1 MDDTTELSALRSQ
14 LSALWPGCGALRALN
29 GEHDTNLSDGRRVY
43 KIAPATH
50 QTEAIDLQWRA
61 LRHVRAEGV
70 PVPRPLTTSSGE
82 PVASINYGE
91 RERAVWAQ
99 EWVEAVPLAK
109 CSPCDGDLLGAL
121 GAAISHLHTA
131 LGDFEHPA
139 LERNLRWRMESTP
152 ALAKHS
158 KHLRQHPRRESIERI
173 LSEHT
178 GLALQRLAKLPTQA
192 LHYDLND
199 HNLLYQCEPGAK
211 PALAA
216 IIDFGDMM
224 RGARIIDLA
233 ISATYLL
240 PKSAHPLRSLRAFVR
255 GYHRHSELSLEELKL
270 LWPLMLTRM
279 VSSMVIAWE
288 DECRGHHDPYRQVSQ
303 AAIHEFLDAALDI
316 PTNEVLRH
324 LTAACDLADP
334 DQASLDWIANPN
346 VAPQPLF
353 KTNLASAPVLDLSI
367 TGTHATDNPV
377 SPELTEVA
385 EAVDALAPAGKPV
398 LGRYREPRLIYGAPF
413 YLSTTHGASE
423 RRTIHIALDVFL
435 PEGTEV
441 HAPYDATVLSAE
453 VCDAEFDYGGLIVLS
468 HEPTAGIRFY
478 TLYGHLQHDSA
489 LALAP
494 GDTIKAGEAFAP
506 LGPPRE
512 NGGWPP
518 HIHFQVSTT
527 EVPGSEWP
535 GVVDVNDLDYWVRR
549 FPDPSRLA
557 GLVDDRALTLAT
569 DDGALRKRRAAHAP
583 GNLRLSY
590 GDDPVTIV
598 RGWRALLFDDN
609 GRTYLDAYNNVP
621 HVGHSHPHVRASVDR
636 QMRWVNTNTRYLQPI
651 HSQYCEAL
659 LEHFPTSLN
668 RVFLVCS
675 GSEAN
680 ELAVRLARAATGAMD
695 MIALRTGYHGH
706 TVTAID
712 LSDYKAGGAGG
723 TGVPDWVHLIDNPD
737 TFTGIFRDENAAE
750 RYAAQVD
757 DVLDRLDKGALAG
770 FIAETF
776 PSVGGQVVPP
786 AGYLSGV
793 YSRVRAAGGVC
804 IADEVQTG
812 LGRLGHH
819 FWGFEHQA
827 VTPDIVVL
835 GKPLGNGYPLAAVI
849 TTDAIASTFDNG
861 MEFFATFG
869 GSSVACAAGKAV
881 LEVLFEERLQENA
894 AKVGAYLKSGLQ
906 QLATRYPV
914 LSKVRG
920 EGLFLGIVM
929 VDVEGRPAAHLTRYI
944 VQRMREQ
951 RVLIGSDGAHHNVLK
966 IRPPLVFSEADADHL
981 LSTLNAILQESALRS
996 F

>member
-1 MDDTTELSALRSQ
+1 MADTTELGVWRSQ
-14 LSALWPGCGALRALN
+14 LSALWPDCGALTALN
-29 GEHDTNLSDGRRVY
+29 GEHDTNLTDGRRVY
-43 KIAPATH
+43 KVAPTIS
-50 QTEAIDLQWRA
+50 QNDGIDLQWRA
-61 LRHVRAEGV
+61 LEHVRAQGV

-82 PVASINYGE
+82 PVASINFGE
-91 RERAVWAQ
+91 QERAVWAQ
-99 EWVEAVPLAK
+99 EWVEAVPLAR
-109 CSPCDGDLLGAL
+109 CTPCDGDLFGAL
-121 GAAISHLHTA
+121 GAAISHLHSA
-131 LGDFEHPA
+131 LEDFEHPA
-139 LERNLRWRMESTP
+139 LERDLRWRIESTP
-152 ALAKHS
+152 TLAERS
-158 KHLRQHPRRESIERI
+158 KHLQQHPKREWIGQI

-178 GLALQRLAKLPTQA
+178 SPALRRLAQLPTQA

-199 HNLLYQCEPGAK
+199 YNLLYHCAPGAK
-211 PALAA
+211 PTLTA

-224 RGARIIDLA
+224 RGARIIDLSIA
-233 ISATYLL
+233 ATYLL
-240 PKSAHPLRSLRAFVR
+240 PKSPNPLRSLRAFVG
-255 GYHRHSELSLEELKL
+255 GYHRHSALSFEELEL

-288 DECRGHHDPYRQVSQ
+288 DECRGNHDPYRQVSQ
-303 AAIHEFLDAALDI
+303 AAIYEFLEAALDI
-316 PTNEVLRH
+316 PTSEVLRH
-324 LTAACDLADP
+324 LAAACDLDDP

-346 VAPQPLF
+346 VAPKPLF
-353 KTNLASAPVLDLSI
+353 KASLASAPVLDLSI
-367 TGTHATDNPV
+367 TGAHATDNPV
-377 SPELTEVA
+377 SPELAEVA
-385 EAVDALAPAGKPV
+385 QAVEALAPAGKPV

-453 VCDAEFDYGGLIVLS
+453 VCDAEFDYGGLIVLA
-468 HEPTAGIRFY
+468 HEPEAGIRFY
-478 TLYGHLQHDSA
+478 TLYGHLQHESA
-489 LALAP
+489 RVLEP
-494 GDTIKAGEAFAP
+494 GDIIKAGEAFAR
-506 LGPPRE
+506 LGPPAE

-518 HIHFQVSTT
+518 HIHFQISTT
-527 EVPGSEWP
+527 EAPGSQWP

-557 GLVDDRALTLAT
+557 GLADDRAVTPAI
-569 DDGALRKRRAAHAP
+569 DDGTLRERRAAHAP

-598 RGWRALLFDDN
+598 RGWRALLFDDT

-621 HVGHSHPHVRASVDR
+621 HVGHSHPHVRSSVDR

-651 HSQYCEAL
+651 HSEYCEAL
-659 LEHFPTSLN
+659 LEHFPEPLN

-680 ELAVRLARAATGAMD
+680 ELAVRLARAATGAID
-695 MIALRTGYHGH
+695 MIALRAGYHGH

-712 LSDYKAGGAGG
+712 LSDYKAGGPGG

-757 DVLDRLDKGALAG
+757 DVLDRLDEGALAG

-786 AGYLSGV
+786 PGYLGGV
-793 YSRVRAAGGVC
+793 YSRVRGAGGVC

-812 LGRLGHH
+812 LGRLGHY

-827 VTPDIVVL
+827 VIPDIVVL
-835 GKPLGNGYPLAAVI
+835 GKPLGNGYPLAAVV
-849 TTDAIASTFDNG
+849 TTDAIASAFDNG

-881 LEVLFEERLQENA
+881 LEVLHEERLQENA
-894 AKVGAYLKSGLQ
+894 AEVGAYLKRGLH
-906 QLATRYPV
+906 QLASRYPV
-914 LSKVRG
+914 LSEVRG

-929 VDVEGRPAAHLTRYI
+929 VDAEDKPVAHLTRYI

-966 IRPPLVFSEADADHL
+966 IRPPLVFSKADADHL
-981 LSTLNAILQESALRS
+981 LSTLESILQESALRS
-996 F
+996 S

>member
-1 MDDTTELSALRSQ
+1 MDDTTELNAWRSR
-14 LSALWPGCGALRALN
+14 LSALWPDCGALRVLN
-29 GEHDTNLSDGRRVY
+29 GEHDTNLADGQRVY
-43 KIAPATH
+43 KVAPATNE
-50 QTEAIDLQWRA
+50 TDVIDLQWQA
-61 LRHVRAEGV
+61 LQHVRAKSV
-70 PVPRPLTTSSGE
+70 PVPRPVATSSGE
-82 PVASINYGE
+82 PLAYVDDSE
-91 RERAVWAQ
+91 QQRTVWAQ
-99 EWVEAVPLAK
+99 EWIEATPLAK
-109 CSPCDGDLLGAL
+109 CSPCDGELLEAL
-121 GAAISHLHTA
+121 GGAISHLHDA
-131 LGDFEHPA
+131 LEDFEHPA
-139 LERNLRWRMESTP
+139 LERDLRWRIESTP
-152 ALAKHS
+152 TLAERS
-158 KHLRQHPRRESIERI
+158 KHLQQHPKRERIDQI
-173 LSEHT
+173 LSEHS
-178 GLALQRLAKLPTQA
+178 GPALKRLAQLPTQA

-199 HNLLYQCEPGAK
+199 HNLLYRCKPGAK
-211 PALAA
+211 PTLAA

-224 RGARIIDLA
+224 RGARIIDLSIA
-233 ISATYLL
+233 ATYLL
-240 PKSAHPLRSLRAFVR
+240 PKSAHPLRSLRAFVG
-255 GYHRHSELSLEELKL
+255 GYHQQSKLSLGELEL

-288 DECRGHHDPYRQVSQ
+288 DECRGNDDPYRQISQ
-303 AAIHEFLDAALDI
+303 AAIHQFLEGALDM
-316 PTNEVLRH
+316 PSNEVLRH
-324 LTAACDLADP
+324 LAAACDLDDP
-334 DQASLDWIANPN
+334 DQATLDWIADPGL
-346 VAPQPLF
+346 APKSLF
-353 KTNLASAPVLDLSI
+353 KASLANAPVLDLSI
-367 TGTHATDNPV
+367 TGAHATDNPV
-377 SPELTEVA
+377 SPELSEVA
-385 EAVDALAPAGKPV
+385 QAVDALAPAGKPV

-453 VCDAEFDYGGLIVLS
+453 VCDAEFDYGGLIVLA
-468 HEPTAGIRFY
+468 HEPIPGIRFY
-478 TLYGHLQHDSA
+478 TLYGHLQHASA
-489 LALAP
+489 RALAP
-494 GDTIKAGEAFAP
+494 GDSIKAGEAFAR
-506 LGPPRE
+506 LGAPAE

-527 EVPGSEWP
+527 EAPGSEWP
-535 GVVDVNDLDYWVRR
+535 GVVDVNDLDYWIRR

-557 GLVDDRALTLAT
+557 GLMDTRALSPITNEE
-569 DDGALRKRRAAHAP
+569 ALRKQRAAHAP

-598 RGWRALLFDDN
+598 RGWRALLFDAT

-621 HVGHSHPHVRASVDR
+621 HVGHTHPHVRASVDS

-659 LEHFPTSLN
+659 LEHFPASLN

-680 ELAVRLARAATGAMD
+680 ELAVRLARAATRATD
-695 MIALRTGYHGH
+695 MIALRAGYHGH

-712 LSDYKAGGAGG
+712 LSDYKAGGPGG
-723 TGVPDWVHLIDNPD
+723 NGVPDWVHLIDNPD
-737 TFTGIFRDENAAE
+737 TFTGIHRDENAAE

-757 DVLDRLDKGALAG
+757 DVLDRLDERALAG

-786 AGYLSGV
+786 PGYLSGV
-793 YSRVRAAGGVC
+793 YSRVRKAGGVC

-812 LGRLGHH
+812 LGRLGHY

-835 GKPLGNGYPLAAVI
+835 GKPMGNGYPLAAVV
-849 TTDAIASTFDNG
+849 TTDAIATAFDNG

-881 LEVLFEERLQENA
+881 LEVLREERLQENA
-894 AKVGAYLKSGLQ
+894 AEVGTYLKSGLE
-906 QLATRYPV
+906 QLATLYPV
-914 LSKVRG
+914 LSEVRG

-929 VDVEGRPAAHLTRYI
+929 VDAEGRPAAHLTRYI

-981 LSTLNAILQESALRS
+981 LSTLDAILQESALRS
-996 F
+996 S